1 MYRKILLCY
10 DGSMEGRRA
19 LRRGAEVAIAMQAEA
34 YLLAIC
40 RSMVAGSVP
49 EGVTPA
55 LFACEDDTAKQLL
68 TDGVKWL
75 SDHGVTAQGAL
86 VFGDPLLHIPQ
97 TAARLGADLV
107 VVGHRPR
114 GKLARWWSNSE
125 EETLLNRVSCSILV
139 AMAPSE

>member
-10 DGSMEGRRA
+10 DGSVEGRRA
-19 LRRGAEVAIAMQAEA
+19 LRHGAEVAIAMKAEA

-40 RSMVAGSVP
+40 RSMVAGTVP

-55 LFACEDDTAKQLL
+55 LFACEDETANALL
-68 TDGVKWL
+68 AEGVKWL
-75 SDHGVTAQGAL
+75 SDHGVAAQGAL
-86 VFGDPLLHIPQ
+86 VFGNPLVHIPQ
-97 TAARLGADLV
+97 TAVRIAADLV
-107 VVGHRPR
+107 VVGHRSR

-139 AMAPSE
+139 AMAPPE